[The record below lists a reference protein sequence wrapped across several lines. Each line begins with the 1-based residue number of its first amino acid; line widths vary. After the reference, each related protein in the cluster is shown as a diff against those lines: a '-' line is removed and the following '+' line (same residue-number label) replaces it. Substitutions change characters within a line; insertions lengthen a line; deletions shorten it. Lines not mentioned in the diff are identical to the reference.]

1 MSFFIYLGLFLVL
14 MTSNSFAICGGEYCP
29 VRVKK
34 SEEIQYA
41 QTNFYEGFGVG
52 TQYRTVAFDI
62 GGKGYYNALI
72 FQPMYFHPRFSAGT
86 ILPLVQLYEP
96 GVKNPHYGIA
106 NPLLLAEYYPLNK
119 ETMLALGTMAELP
132 LGNHER
138 GMAADHFMLIPYI
151 TLTQAVLRGYAGA
164 QLAYQRALHGHDH
177 GHHHHRILY
186 VNPHEDEEIWYRV
199 YGGWRFGSYT
209 PELLISGRYAL
220 EQHLG
225 QDRSFLSI
233 GTIQRYRLSPGLE
246 LNINLEFPVLSR
258 EREFF
263 RVGGGVY
270 AQLADLLPRK
280 HTTQNNIPDG
290 GIK

>member
-1 MSFFIYLGLFLVL
+1 
-14 MTSNSFAICGGEYCP
+14 
-29 VRVKK
+29 
-34 SEEIQYA
+34 
-41 QTNFYEGFGVG
+41 
-52 TQYRTVAFDI
+52 
-62 GGKGYYNALI
+62 
-72 FQPMYFHPRFSAGT
+72 
-86 ILPLVQLYEP
+86 
-96 GVKNPHYGIA
+96 
-106 NPLLLAEYYPLNK
+106 
-119 ETMLALGTMAELP
+119 MLALGTMAELP

-258 EREFF
+258 ERIFP
-263 RVGGGVY
+263 RWWRCLRTIGGSF
-270 AQLADLLPRK
+270 AKKTHNPK
-280 HTTQNNIPDG
+280 
-290 GIK
+290 